1 MYHKETYASTGPRM
15 QVRLFG
21 GFDFSENDLSN
32 LVENGYERGVP
43 MGGDL
48 EATAGNQAPTFMV
61 YALKDPNGAN
71 LDRVQL
77 IKGWVDARGETHE
90 RIYEVAW
97 SGDRTVDSN
106 GKLAAVGNSVNM
118 ETAEYT
124 NTIGAPQLQGVFTDP
139 DFDPSARSF
148 YYVRVLEI
156 PTPRWTLYDKVRFNL
171 EMDKEVPLVTQER
184 VATSPIWYHPQ

>member
-1 MYHKETYASTGPRM
+1 
-15 QVRLFG
+15 
-21 GFDFSENDLSN
+21 
-32 LVENGYERGVP
+32 
-43 MGGDL
+43 
-48 EATAGNQAPTFMV
+48 MV

-71 LDRVQL
+71 LDRAQI
-77 IKGWVDARGETHE
+77 IKGWVDAHGETHE
-90 RIYEVAW
+90 KIYEVAW

-106 GKLAAVGNSVNM
+106 GKLAAVGNSVNL

-139 DFDPSARSF
+139 DFDPSVRSF